1 MFRSFSTKAAAEE
14 FLSHHQPAAN
24 DPHTKTKGY
33 PDKNRKRPLAQ
44 ITEQRYSEIKL
55 QKDGDRLSVTK
66 KTKSSKFYAV
76 AIGKNAGVYESWSEC
91 QVQTEG
97 FSKALYKSFPTR
109 IAAEEFVSQYLSTA
123 KKGEQTSKPSTI
135 SSNLENE
142 QVNLKKKSE
151 RVSQYITVSMKM
163 FFDGGSRGNGRHKDP
178 VAGSGALLDVSI
190 ANIGTQSPTTTR
202 KMIRK
207 YLDKKTVSSVLT
219 NNVAEY
225 YGLIVG
231 LSAAKEYLE
240 EFVADRNKDESA
252 KGQNIKITLLVK
264 GDSLLIINQ
273 VTGAFK
279 CKDKNLIPI
288 YKDVMRKINELNECG
303 VKLDFKHVLREFNA
317 DADAL
322 ANEAMNQKRSWTTT
336 TCIDVR

>member
-1 MFRSFSTKAAAEE
+1 
-14 FLSHHQPAAN
+14 
-24 DPHTKTKGY
+24 
-33 PDKNRKRPLAQ
+33 
-44 ITEQRYSEIKL
+44 
-55 QKDGDRLSVTK
+55 
-66 KTKSSKFYAV
+66 
-76 AIGKNAGVYESWSEC
+76 
-91 QVQTEG
+91 
-97 FSKALYKSFPTR
+97 
-109 IAAEEFVSQYLSTA
+109 
-123 KKGEQTSKPSTI
+123 
-135 SSNLENE
+135 
-142 QVNLKKKSE
+142 
-151 RVSQYITVSMKM
+151 M